1 MLCPRQDAA
10 HGEGQKGV
18 RCRGVR
24 GEEGYG
30 SSIVVRYIQP
40 STTFKKDG
48 K

>member
-30 SSIVVRYIQP
+30 RSIDYSCLIY
-40 STTFKKDG
+40 TAKHDI
-48 K
+48 